1 MLACEVEGFSAQDPL
16 QSLQKVRSSREGGV
30 CNWHPGAPSIV
41 SGPDPSH
48 RGGGRV
54 AGVGGCWEAGLSAD
68 FFPRE
73 PTHLTWGLLGWQGVS
88 VPRPGSVSRETLQ
101 ACIRSVS
108 MVSVPTMVETLC

>member
-1 MLACEVEGFSAQDPL
+1 M
-16 QSLQKVRSSREGGV
+16 
-30 CNWHPGAPSIV
+30 
-41 SGPDPSH
+41 
-48 RGGGRV
+48 